1 VKQTIVGFGLLIAA
15 ILALLKI
22 SEYTY
27 LSGSLDTELILGGI
41 AIAFFVL
48 GTYLNKKMNPPKEI
62 VIDSAKENF
71 VVDEAAIIKLEIT
84 KREYEVL
91 ESMNKGHSNQGIAE
105 ELFLSESTVK
115 THVSS
120 LLVKLDAQRR
130 TDALNK
136 AKAFGLIP

>member
-1 VKQTIVGFGLLIAA
+1 MRQTVIGFGLLIVA

-27 LSGSLDTELILGGI
+27 RSGSLAVELIIGAI
-41 AIAFFVL
+41 AVAFFVL
-48 GTYLNKKMNPPKEI
+48 GTFINKKINPPKEI
-62 VIDSAKENF
+62 IIDSAKENF
-71 VVDEAAIIKLEIT
+71 VVDESTIEKLGIS

-91 ESMNKGHSNQGIAE
+91 LSMNKGHSNQGIAE

-115 THVSS
+115 THVSN

-130 TDALNK
+130 TEALNK
-136 AKAFGLIP
+136 AKELRLIL